1 MQQEEKMVQENKMG
15 TMPVNRLLV
24 TMSVPMI
31 ISMLVQALYNVV
43 DSVFVSQ
50 INENALTAVSM
61 AFPIQNLMIAVA
73 VGTGVGTNALLSRSL
88 GEKNQE
94 MANKAANNS
103 VFLAC
108 ASYLVFLIF
117 GLTCS
122 ELFYKLQTDIPEI
135 IAYGRD
141 YVFFVCIL
149 SFGMF
154 LQVAFDR
161 MLQATGRTFYTMFT
175 QGSGAI
181 INIILDPILI
191 FGWFGFPRM
200 EVAGAALATVI
211 GQIIAMII
219 SAVMNVTKNTDIQL
233 RLKAMRPEKEVI
245 VRIYSV
251 GLPSII
257 MSSIASVMTFCM
269 NKILMSFSSTAT
281 AVFGVYFKLQSFVFM
296 PVFGLNNGMV
306 PIIAFNYGAKKKQRI
321 MKTMKLAMM
330 YAFGMMLMGL
340 SIFQLCP
347 TALLEMFN
355 ASDAMLSIGI
365 PALRTISISFLFA
378 AFNIIGISMLQALGH
393 GIYSMFISVG
403 RQLVVLIP
411 VAYLLSRTGNL
422 NLVWLAFPLAE
433 VVAILLSAVFLR
445 KILKSLEF

>member
-1 MQQEEKMVQENKMG
+1 MNQENVQQENKMG

-24 TMSVPMI
+24 TMSIPMI

-43 DSVFVSQ
+43 DSVFVSR

-94 MANKAANNS
+94 MADRAANNS

-117 GLTCS
+117 GITGS

-135 IAYGRD
+135 ISYGKD
-141 YVFFVCIL
+141 YISVVSIL
-149 SFGMF
+149 SFGLF
-154 LQVAFDR
+154 FQVAFDR
-161 MLQATGRTFYTMFT
+161 MLQATGRTFHTMFT
-175 QGSGAI
+175 QGAGAV

-191 FGWFGFPRM
+191 FGWFGLPKM

-211 GQIIAMII
+211 GQIIAAII
-219 SAVMNVTKNTDIQL
+219 SAVLNITKNTDIHL
-233 RLKAMRPEKEVI
+233 EFRDMKPDKEVI
-245 VRIYSV
+245 GHIYAV

-257 MSSIASVMTFCM
+257 MSSIGSVMTFCM
-269 NKILMSFSSTAT
+269 NKILMSFTSTAT

-306 PIIAFNYGAKKKQRI
+306 PIIAFNYGAKQKQRI
-321 MKTMKLAMM
+321 MKTMKLAMI
-330 YAFGMMLMGL
+330 YAFGMMAVGL
-340 SIFQLCP
+340 LIFQLCP
-347 TALLEMFN
+347 AVLLELFN
-355 ASDAMLSIGI
+355 ASDSMLAIGV

-378 AFNIIGISMLQALGH
+378 AFSIVSISMLQALGH

-411 VAYLLSRTGNL
+411 VAYLLAQTGNL
-422 NLVWLAFPLAE
+422 HLVWLAFPLAE
-433 VVAILLSAVFLR
+433 IMAIVLSIIFMR
-445 KILKSLEF
+445 KVLKSLDF

>member
-1 MQQEEKMVQENKMG
+1 MNQENVQQENKMG

-24 TMSVPMI
+24 TMSIPMI

-43 DSVFVSQ
+43 DSVFVSR

-94 MANKAANNS
+94 MADRAANNS

-117 GLTCS
+117 GITGS

-135 IAYGRD
+135 ISYGKD
-141 YVFFVCIL
+141 YISVVSIL
-149 SFGMF
+149 SFGLF
-154 LQVAFDR
+154 FQVAFDR
-161 MLQATGRTFYTMFT
+161 MLQATGRTFHTMFT
-175 QGSGAI
+175 QGAGAV

-191 FGWFGFPRM
+191 FGWFGLPKM

-211 GQIIAMII
+211 GQIIAAII
-219 SAVMNVTKNTDIQL
+219 SAVLNITKNTDIHL
-233 RLKAMRPEKEVI
+233 EFRDMKPDKEVI
-245 VRIYSV
+245 GHIYAV

-257 MSSIASVMTFCM
+257 MSSIGSVMTFCM
-269 NKILMSFSSTAT
+269 NKILMSFTSTAT

-306 PIIAFNYGAKKKQRI
+306 PIIAFNYGAKQKQRI
-321 MKTMKLAMM
+321 MKTMKLAMI
-330 YAFGMMLMGL
+330 YAFGMMAVGL
-340 SIFQLCP
+340 LIFQLCP
-347 TALLEMFN
+347 AVLLELFN
-355 ASDAMLSIGI
+355 ASDSMLAIGV

-378 AFNIIGISMLQALGH
+378 AFSIISISMLQALGH

-411 VAYLLSRTGNL
+411 VAYLLAQTGNL
-422 NLVWLAFPLAE
+422 HLVWLAFPLAE
-433 VVAILLSAVFLR
+433 IMAIVLSIIFMR
-445 KILKSLEF
+445 KVLKSLDF

>member
-1 MQQEEKMVQENKMG
+1 MNQENVQQENKMG

-24 TMSVPMI
+24 TMSIPMI

-43 DSVFVSQ
+43 DSVFVSR

-94 MANKAANNS
+94 MADRAANNS

-117 GLTCS
+117 GITGS

-135 IAYGRD
+135 ISYGKD
-141 YVFFVCIL
+141 YISVVSVL
-149 SFGMF
+149 SFGLF
-154 LQVAFDR
+154 FQVAFDR
-161 MLQATGRTFYTMFT
+161 MLQATGRTFHTMFT
-175 QGSGAI
+175 QGAGAV

-191 FGWFGFPRM
+191 FGWFGLPKM

-211 GQIIAMII
+211 GQIIAAII
-219 SAVMNVTKNTDIQL
+219 SAVLNITKNTDIHL
-233 RLKAMRPEKEVI
+233 EFRDMKPDKEVI
-245 VRIYSV
+245 GHIYAV

-257 MSSIASVMTFCM
+257 MSSIGSVMTFCM
-269 NKILMSFSSTAT
+269 NKILMSFTSTAT

-306 PIIAFNYGAKKKQRI
+306 PIIAFNYGAKQKQRI
-321 MKTMKLAMM
+321 MKTMKLAMI
-330 YAFGMMLMGL
+330 YAFGMMAVGL
-340 SIFQLCP
+340 LIFQLCP
-347 TALLEMFN
+347 AVLLELFN
-355 ASDAMLSIGI
+355 ASDSMLAIGV

-378 AFNIIGISMLQALGH
+378 GFSIVSISMLQALGH

-411 VAYLLSRTGNL
+411 VAYLLAQTGNL
-422 NLVWLAFPLAE
+422 RLVWLAFPLAE
-433 VVAILLSAVFLR
+433 IMAIVLSTIFMR
-445 KILKSLEF
+445 KILKSLDF

>member
-1 MQQEEKMVQENKMG
+1 MSQENVQRENKMG

-24 TMSVPMI
+24 TMSIPMI

-43 DSVFVSQ
+43 DSVFVSR

-88 GEKNQE
+88 GEKNQR
-94 MANKAANNS
+94 MADKAANNS

-135 IAYGRD
+135 ISFGRD
-141 YVFFVCIL
+141 YISVVSVL
-149 SFGMF
+149 SFGLF
-154 LQVAFDR
+154 FQVAFDR
-161 MLQATGRTFYTMFT
+161 MLQATGRTFHTMFT
-175 QGSGAI
+175 QGAGAV

-191 FGWFGFPRM
+191 FGWFGLPKM

-211 GQIIAMII
+211 GQIIAAII
-219 SAVMNVTKNTDIQL
+219 SAVLNITKNTDIHL
-233 RLKAMRPEKEVI
+233 EFRDMRPDKEVI
-245 VRIYSV
+245 GHIYAV

-257 MSSIASVMTFCM
+257 MSSIGSVMTFCM
-269 NKILMSFSSTAT
+269 NKILMSFTSTAT

-306 PIIAFNYGAKKKQRI
+306 PIIAFNFGAKQRQRI

-330 YAFGMMLMGL
+330 YAFGMMAIGL
-340 SIFQLCP
+340 VIFQLFP
-347 TALLEMFN
+347 AVLLELFN
-355 ASDAMLSIGI
+355 ASDSMLAIGV

-378 AFNIIGISMLQALGH
+378 AFSIISISMLQALGH

-411 VAYLLSRTGNL
+411 VAFLLAQTGSL

-433 VVAILLSAVFLR
+433 IMAIALSVIFMR
-445 KILKSLEF
+445 KVLKSLDF

>member
-1 MQQEEKMVQENKMG
+1 MSQENVQRENKMG
-15 TMPVNRLLV
+15 TMPVNRLLI
-24 TMSVPMI
+24 TMSIPMI

-108 ASYLVFLIF
+108 ASYLIFLIF

-135 IAYGRD
+135 ISYGKD
-141 YVFFVCIL
+141 YISIVSVL

-154 LQVAFDR
+154 LQIAFDR
-161 MLQATGRTFYTMFT
+161 MLQATGRTFFTMFT
-175 QGSGAI
+175 QGAGVV
-181 INIILDPILI
+181 INIIMDPILI
-191 FGWFGFPRM
+191 FGWFGFPKM

-211 GQIIAMII
+211 GQIIAAMIG
-219 SAVMNVTKNTDIQL
+219 AAMNVAKNTDI
-233 RLKAMRPEKEVI
+233 RLGIRDMRPDKEVI
-245 VRIYSV
+245 GRIYSV

-269 NKILMSFSSTAT
+269 NKILMSFTSTAT

-306 PIIAFNYGAKKKQRI
+306 PIIAFNYGAKQRQRI

-330 YAFGMMLMGL
+330 YAFGMMAIGL
-340 SIFQLCP
+340 IIFQLFP
-347 TALLEMFN
+347 AVLLEMFN
-355 ASDAMLSIGI
+355 ASDAMLAIGV

-378 AFNIIGISMLQALGH
+378 AFSIISISMLQALGH

-403 RQLVVLIP
+403 RQLIVLVP
-411 VAYLLSRTGNL
+411 LAYLLAQTGNL

-433 VVAILLSAVFLR
+433 IMAIVLSCIFLR
-445 KILKSLEF
+445 KVLKSLDF

>member
-1 MQQEEKMVQENKMG
+1 MRQEEKTVQENKMG

-24 TMSVPMI
+24 TMSIPMI

-43 DSVFVSQ
+43 DSIFVSQ

-61 AFPIQNLMIAVA
+61 AFPIQNLMISVA
-73 VGTGVGTNALLSRSL
+73 VGTGVGSNALLSRSL
-88 GEKNQE
+88 GEKNQK
-94 MANKAANNS
+94 MVNKAANNS

-117 GLTCS
+117 GLTGT

-175 QGSGAI
+175 QGSGAV

-191 FGWFGFPRM
+191 FGWFGFPKM

-233 RLKAMRPEKEVI
+233 RLSAMKPDKEVI
-245 VRIYSV
+245 GRIYSV

-306 PIIAFNYGAKKKQRI
+306 PIIAFNYGAKQKQRI

-330 YAFGMMLMGL
+330 YAFGMMLIGL
-340 SIFQLCP
+340 MVFQLCP
-347 TALLEMFN
+347 KVLLELFN
-355 ASDAMLSIGI
+355 ASESMLSIGI

-393 GIYSMFISVG
+393 GIYSMFISMG

-411 VAYLLSRTGNL
+411 VAYLLSKTGNL

-433 VVAILLSAVFLR
+433 ITAILLSVVFLR
-445 KILKSLEF
+445 KILKSLDF

>member
-1 MQQEEKMVQENKMG
+1 MNQENVQQENKMG

-24 TMSVPMI
+24 TMSIPMI

-43 DSVFVSQ
+43 DSVFVSR

-94 MANKAANNS
+94 MADRAANNS

-117 GLTCS
+117 GITGS

-135 IAYGRD
+135 ISYGKD
-141 YVFFVCIL
+141 YISVVSIF
-149 SFGMF
+149 SFGLF

-161 MLQATGRTFYTMFT
+161 MLQATGRTFHTMFT
-175 QGSGAI
+175 QGAGAV

-191 FGWFGFPRM
+191 FGWFGLPKM
-200 EVAGAALATVI
+200 EVAGAALAPVI
-211 GQIIAMII
+211 GQIIAAII
-219 SAVMNVTKNTDIQL
+219 SAVLNITKNTDIHL
-233 RLKAMRPEKEVI
+233 EFRDMKPDKEVI
-245 VRIYSV
+245 GHIYAV

-257 MSSIASVMTFCM
+257 MSSIGSVMTFCM
-269 NKILMSFSSTAT
+269 NKILMSFTSTAT

-306 PIIAFNYGAKKKQRI
+306 PIVAFNYGAKQKQRI
-321 MKTMKLAMM
+321 MKTMKLAMI
-330 YAFGMMLMGL
+330 YAFGMMAVGL
-340 SIFQLCP
+340 LIFQLCP
-347 TALLEMFN
+347 AVLLELFN
-355 ASDAMLSIGI
+355 ASDSMLAIGV

-378 AFNIIGISMLQALGH
+378 GFSIVSISMLQALGH

-411 VAYLLSRTGNL
+411 VAYLLAQTGNL
-422 NLVWLAFPLAE
+422 HLVWLAFPLAE
-433 VVAILLSAVFLR
+433 IMAIVLSIIFMR
-445 KILKSLEF
+445 KVLKSLDF